1 MPLYGRF
8 RGFFVFCV
16 CVRLAA
22 PPPLCGLVSVKK
34 RRPPPTHPHLKIVDN
49 SRLRPAPK
57 VAVSRVFQGFS
68 RRLPSH
74 PALSRISQI
83 SCLPTKARFSK
94 PMLFTQICRIS
105 INNDCANQI
114 NSLHLGN
121 VSDHICITHQGA
133 AMNAI
138 QVRLHSRTVA
148 IIITPLPR
156 IDAAS
161 TQCPPELFVLRIIKR
176 KPEQKCLDLL
186 RACFAHS
193 LHRTIA
199 VFVDGLF
206 VVTVWAL
213 LSFRLHRH
221 DHCLSFVSALVVEFS
236 YF

>member
-1 MPLYGRF
+1 
-8 RGFFVFCV
+8 
-16 CVRLAA
+16 
-22 PPPLCGLVSVKK
+22 
-34 RRPPPTHPHLKIVDN
+34 
-49 SRLRPAPK
+49 
-57 VAVSRVFQGFS
+57 
-68 RRLPSH
+68 
-74 PALSRISQI
+74 
-83 SCLPTKARFSK
+83 
-94 PMLFTQICRIS
+94 MLFTQICRIS
-105 INNDCANQI
+105 INNDCSNQI

-236 YF
+236 YFLSIYSIQG